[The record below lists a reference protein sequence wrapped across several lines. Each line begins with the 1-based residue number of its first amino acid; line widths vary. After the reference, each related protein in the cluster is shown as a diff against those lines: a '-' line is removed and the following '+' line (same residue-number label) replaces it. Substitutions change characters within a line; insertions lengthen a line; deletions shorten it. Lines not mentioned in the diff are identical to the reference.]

1 MNNKKPSILNKLV
14 RRLNILIDSF
24 FGYDFLKV
32 IPLKE
37 LNLDPEIVV
46 QGSPSGNKYLKKLL
60 KSLHIKYNDK
70 ILDIGCAKGSALKV
84 MLSYPFKKIDGLKLS
99 PELVKIA
106 KRNFQKLKTN
116 KVEIFNENATCFM
129 GYNNYNYFYLYN
141 PFPKKI
147 FEKFINRI
155 NEQIKN
161 KEIFIIYNNPVCHD
175 LLIDSNFLLVEKF
188 PDAWGNGINLYKKS
202 F

>member
-1 MNNKKPSILNKLV
+1 MNNKRPSILNKLV
-14 RRLNILIDSF
+14 RRFNILIDSF

-60 KSLHIKYNDK
+60 TSLDIQYNDK

-84 MLSYPFKKIDGLKLS
+84 MLSYPFKKIDGLELS

-106 KRNFQKLKTN
+106 KRNF
-116 KVEIFNENATCFM
+116 
-129 GYNNYNYFYLYN
+129 
-141 PFPKKI
+141 
-147 FEKFINRI
+147 
-155 NEQIKN
+155 
-161 KEIFIIYNNPVCHD
+161 
-175 LLIDSNFLLVEKF
+175 
-188 PDAWGNGINLYKKS
+188 
-202 F
+202 

>member
-1 MNNKKPSILNKLV
+1 MNNKRPSNLNKLV
-14 RRLNILIDSF
+14 RRFNILIDSF

-37 LNLDPEIVV
+37 LNLNPEIVV

-60 KSLHIKYNDK
+60 KSLDIQYDDK

-84 MLSYPFKKIDGLKLS
+84 MLRFPFKNIDGLELS
-99 PELVKIA
+99 PELVEIA
-106 KRNFQKLKTN
+106 KRNFQKLRTN
-116 KVEIFNENATCFM
+116 RVEIFNENASCFM
-129 GYNNYNYFYLYN
+129 G
-141 PFPKKI
+141 
-147 FEKFINRI
+147 
-155 NEQIKN
+155 
-161 KEIFIIYNNPVCHD
+161 YNNPVCHD
-175 LLIDSNFLLVEKF
+175 LLIDSNFLLVKKY